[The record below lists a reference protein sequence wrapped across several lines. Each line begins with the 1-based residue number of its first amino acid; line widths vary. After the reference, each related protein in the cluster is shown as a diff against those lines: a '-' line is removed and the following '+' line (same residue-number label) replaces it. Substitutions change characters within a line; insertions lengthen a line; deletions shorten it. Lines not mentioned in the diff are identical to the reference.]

1 MLICIIALLKDE
13 SYDNG
18 VGLPRSSN
26 KLPSPGKH
34 RLTKC
39 NNVSNTTLEIA
50 PRLII
55 DKNESQTDVFATL
68 LTERLNNPLTLNKT
82 ASTPTKSNAYTHF
95 SGQKDAN
102 PANIF
107 CFPCGLSLFEPTD
120 SCFNQYLKE
129 FQH

>member
-1 MLICIIALLKDE
+1 MK
-13 SYDNG
+13 
-18 VGLPRSSN
+18 
-26 KLPSPGKH
+26 
-34 RLTKC
+34 
-39 NNVSNTTLEIA
+39 IA
-50 PRLII
+50 PQLII

-82 ASTPTKSNAYTHF
+82 ASTPTKTNAYAHLN
-95 SGQKDAN
+95 GQKDSN

-120 SCFNQYLKE
+120 SYFNQYLKE